1 MSDRIRCNCRRCTI
15 RSLMGPAV
23 VITVGVLFLLEQ
35 TRSGFS
41 FGQTWPIIIVVIG
54 VISLA
59 SALAPMDGHISSTVP
74 ITPPPG
80 TVPPTSVPPQT
91 PPPSY
96 PRQGQ

>member
-1 MSDRIRCNCRRCTI
+1 MSNRIRCNCRRCTI
-15 RSLMGPAV
+15 RTLMGPAV

-41 FGQTWPIIIVVIG
+41 FGQTWPVILVVVG

-59 SALAPMDGHISSTVP
+59 SALAPMDGHISSAA
-74 ITPPPG
+74 
-80 TVPPTSVPPQT
+80 VPPAPPAGTPVPPQSPT
-91 PPPSY
+91 PDTF

>member
-1 MSDRIRCNCRRCTI
+1 MSDRIRCHCRRCTI

-41 FGQTWPIIIVVIG
+41 FGQSWPIILVVIG

-59 SALAPMDGHISSTVP
+59 SALSPMDGHISNSAP
-74 ITPPPG
+74 PAPPAGTP
-80 TVPPTSVPPQT
+80 VPPASSAPETF
-91 PPPSY
+91 